1 MTFNVTFADLAGNV
15 NSSATLTTTAD
26 ASGVRVDV

>member
-15 NSSATLTTTAD
+15 NSSATLTT
-26 ASGVRVDV
+26 